1 MDLRNNFD
9 SAQEDNDEVWAKKKK
24 IKTTMG
30 AAAVFAGGEGGTGD
44 VEETEFEERGEGFGD
59 DDDDDDDSKDEDE
72 EALFPT
78 AFCLVNECD
87 DSSDSFGMH
96 ARYPRTLI
104 ELKVLRIMQAIAEK
118 RDWQRKL
125 RDDPQIFARW
135 VHESHAHESLVRYA
149 VDEMLCRDMDIR
161 AKDPTPRSLADLCI
175 DVVRRSLPDLEGI
188 LPPGLPQKLIDR
200 ISNKESLGIKF
211 MGIEGV
217 YARDDISGDLHDKLC
232 AGVER
237 LQAAGPLDW
246 HPGSNEQVLNLV
258 HPSLF
263 PLISGVSRR
272 VATTRVP
279 WLELMDGGGG
289 GEVVT
294 FVVPIDRDKEN
305 ACASYSF
312 SKKYQWLPAEFIVA
326 NDNTVTINSY
336 INNLH
341 PSVHADLYHTIGDVF
356 QECVPLLECCLTD
369 LRQYPLAKR
378 HEDSPMNYETAY
390 DAWKNLPRKHQGDKQ
405 VVCITYEDCDDD
417 SILTDSYDACNKWC
431 RNYVRPISCEMGAY
445 KRRET
450 PPHVKLQG
458 RTLKVIVKLASIV
471 LTPEKPAYNGGA
483 WHVEGMSNEAIV
495 ATAIY
500 YFSQENVTQ
509 SSLAF
514 REAVFQVEEDE
525 DVEHND
531 HEGLELVY
539 GLSYRL
545 HQELGAINTNCGRI
559 LAFPNV
565 FQHRVQ
571 PFTLV
576 DKERSG
582 HRNILAFFLCDPAA
596 KIESSATILPLRRD
610 WWSMEHSCIPQHAT
624 TMTMEEAKLHREE
637 LMTERKFFIKENNE
651 QLFEREVN
659 LCEH

>member
-1 MDLRNNFD
+1 
-9 SAQEDNDEVWAKKKK
+9 
-24 IKTTMG
+24 
-30 AAAVFAGGEGGTGD
+30 
-44 VEETEFEERGEGFGD
+44 
-59 DDDDDDDSKDEDE
+59 
-72 EALFPT
+72 
-78 AFCLVNECD
+78 
-87 DSSDSFGMH
+87 
-96 ARYPRTLI
+96 
-104 ELKVLRIMQAIAEK
+104 
-118 RDWQRKL
+118 
-125 RDDPQIFARW
+125 
-135 VHESHAHESLVRYA
+135 
-149 VDEMLCRDMDIR
+149 MLCRDMDIR
-161 AKDPTPRSLADLCI
+161 ARDPTPRSLADLCI
-175 DVVRRSLPDLEGI
+175 DVVRRSLPDPEGI
-188 LPPGLPQKLIDR
+188 LPPGLSQEVIDR
-200 ISNKESLGIKF
+200 ISKKESLGIKF

-237 LQAAGPLDW
+237 LRAAGPLDW
-246 HPGSNEQVLNLV
+246 HPGSNEQVLDLV

-263 PLISGVSRR
+263 PLISGVSQH

-279 WLELMDGGGG
+279 WLELMGGGGG

-294 FVVPIDRDKEN
+294 FVVPIDRDKEI
-305 ACASYSF
+305 ACAPYSF

-326 NDNTVTINSY
+326 DDNTVTINSY

-341 PSVHADLYHTIGDVF
+341 PSVHADLYHAIGDVF

-378 HEDSPMNYETAY
+378 HWDSPKDYEMAY
-390 DAWKNLPRKHQGDKQ
+390 DAWQNLPRKHQGNKQ
-405 VVCITYEDCDDD
+405 VVCIASSSSSCNKGCDDD
-417 SILTDSYDACNKWC
+417 SILTDSNDARDEWC
-431 RNYVRPISCEMGAY
+431 KNYVPPISREMGAY
-445 KRRET
+445 KRQKM

-458 RTLKVIVKLASIV
+458 RTLKVIVKLANIV
-471 LTPEKPAYNGGA
+471 LTPEKPDYNGGA
-483 WHVEGMSNEAIV
+483 WHVEGMGNEAIV

-514 REAVFQVEEDE
+514 REAVFQVDNESDFEQND
-525 DVEHND
+525 DV
-531 HEGLELVY
+531 GLELIY
-539 GLSYRL
+539 GLSNCGGL

-559 LAFPNV
+559 MAFPNV

-624 TMTMEEAKLHREE
+624 TMTMEEAKVHREE
-637 LMTERKFFIKENNE
+637 LMTERKFFVKENNE
-651 QLFEREVN
+651 KLFEREVD